1 MAQYQIRYFFE
12 WGLDTCLWADNDMT
26 REKYGYPI
34 LLSDLPLSPA
44 FVSEL
49 ERLCSEFQTGLN
61 WDDPAMLVSARRLDV
76 AADFLRRAE
85 AAYDQLVRE
94 LGSEFQVQNEVFLP

>member
-49 ERLCSEFQTGLN
+49 ERLCSEFQNGLN
-61 WDDPAMLVSARRLDV
+61 WDDPAAPSPWSNSRR
-76 AADFLRRAE
+76 ADFLRRAE